1 MIVHCKKYLFMLLS
15 IMVFT
20 GLVACDD
27 RTEYQKEID
36 LALETGQTYDSLIFD
51 YTFGMSQDDFFE
63 YSWEINKQG
72 LVVNGSGAEI
82 VEDVDWLNYP
92 ARRNFYP
99 NFVDNK
105 IAQFPM
111 IYSYNGW
118 APWNKHLVADSLM
131 LDVKNYLSTQYNAT
145 FESRTIESG
154 DTVLYDVSGN
164 REIRIETIDEQK
176 IRVTFSDL
184 RILSTGTN

>member
-1 MIVHCKKYLFMLLS
+1 MINQSKNLSFIFLFIAISTMF
-15 IMVFT
+15 I
-20 GLVACDD
+20 GCDQ
-27 RTEYQKEID
+27 RSEYQKEID

-51 YTFGMSQDDFFE
+51 YKFGMSQEDFFE

-72 LVVNGSGAEI
+72 LVVNGAGAEI
-82 VEDVDWLNYP
+82 VEDVDWLSFP
-92 ARRNFYP
+92 ARRSFYP
-99 NFVDNK
+99 NFVDDK
-105 IAQFPM
+105 IAQFPL

-118 APWNKHLVADSLM
+118 APWNNHLVADSL
-131 LDVKNYLSTQYNAT
+131 LIDVKNYLSNQYDAT
-145 FESRTIESG
+145 FEPRVVESG